1 MVLVQRKKYVDAV
14 AILGTAVL
22 LTCLGILFDAVVQT
36 KSTVGLIAWSVPL
49 AISLVAVLKGL
60 HWVFDRWV
68 DSETTG
74 TSEAVWQRTAQFSNT
89 QISRGAMIR
98 SGGHATGVR
107 TWTHS

>member
-49 AISLVAVLKGL
+49 AISVAAVLMGFN
-60 HWVFDRWV
+60 WVLEKWV
-68 DSETTG
+68 DSAAIESG
-74 TSEAVWQRTAQFSNT
+74 APVQKQRVSY
-89 QISRGAMIR
+89 SRFNPR
-98 SGGHATGVR
+98 NSHALKGSKMVA
-107 TWTHS
+107 